1 MTHVHV
7 EVGKN
12 IKSVA
17 VDNGFINLKSIIKNG

>member
-1 MTHVHV
+1 MTHVLV